1 MGKISDMK
9 KYFNNDSGNQQQAK
23 KKITPY
29 PVNKYTIDVDIQGLL
44 FNDTT
49 GSRIVYHEISDY
61 LGSNFPARTLTISAH
76 PAQLAKLLLL
86 EKKDVNGFGQ
96 LYNLKLFVSPLSDE
110 GMLNKAFDDGEFKAL
125 LINNESNFD
134 TSSALDEE
142 SRVYEM
148 NSLEPRTNITFYL
161 FRDYELQFSTSN
173 KTNFLYPNPTIS
185 DVFINSLMM
194 SNPGLT
200 CIISKFDHDPQLG
213 NFLVR
218 DMSFTDLIDVLEDEV
233 GFYVTDYICFL
244 EFKNLFFLNRSND
257 IKCQN
262 KVLDNNLH
270 IGVGRINETKTD
282 RLITKMDETNFASTV
297 GSQDIKIIKDSKS
310 SIRKS
315 YSYITPSGKKIDFT
329 NSLSRNITTIRK
341 ITEAMPIQKTPN
353 IQYEMIDVK
362 IQDNS
367 VNFLNPLTKIHYT
380 DSNSVKRIF
389 RMGKKEINV
398 VSSQSSYI
406 RLTGF
411 RVL

>member
-1 MGKISDMK
+1 MGKITEMK
-9 KYFNNDSGNQQQAK
+9 KYFNNDTETQAQPK
-23 KKITPY
+23 KNINPF
-29 PVNKYTIDVDIQGLL
+29 PVNKYVINVDVQGLT
-44 FNDTT
+44 FTDTT
-49 GSRIVYHEISDY
+49 GSKIVYHEISDY

-76 PAQLAKLLLL
+76 PTQLAKLLLM
-86 EKKDVNGFGQ
+86 EKEEVNGFGQ

-110 GMLNKAFDDGEFKAL
+110 GMPNKAFEDGEFKAL

-134 TSSALDEE
+134 TASAIDEE
-142 SRVYEM
+142 SRVYKM
-148 NSLEPRTNITFYL
+148 NMLEPRSSITFYL
-161 FRDYELQFSTSN
+161 FRDFELKFSTSN
-173 KTNFLYPNPTIS
+173 KTNFLYPNPTVS

-194 SNPGLT
+194 SNPGIGCLV
-200 CIISKFDHDPQLG
+200 SKFDHDPQLG

-244 EFKNLFFLNRSND
+244 EYGNLFFLNRSNEVNCKNS
-257 IKCQN
+257 I
-262 KVLDNNLH
+262 LDNNFHLAA
-270 IGVGRINETKTD
+270 GRVNEVRTNKQIIK
-282 RLITKMDETNFASTV
+282 LDEKNYASTV
-297 GSQDIKIIKDSKS
+297 SSSDIKIIKDSKS

-315 YSYITPSGKKIDFT
+315 YSYVTPSGKKIDYT

-341 ITEAMPIQKTPN
+341 ITEAIPIQKTPN

-362 IQDNS
+362 ISDNS
-367 VNFLNPLTKIHYT
+367 VDFLNPLTKIHYT
-380 DSNSVKRIF
+380 DSNSVKRIY
-389 RMGKKEINV
+389 RMGKKEIQV

>member
-9 KYFNNDSGNQQQAK
+9 KYFNDDTESQPQAK
-23 KKITPY
+23 KSINPY
-29 PVNKYTIDVDIQGLL
+29 PVNKYTISVDIQGMI

-49 GSRIVYHEISDY
+49 GSRIVYHEVSDY
-61 LGSNFPARTLTISAH
+61 LKSNFPARTLTISVH
-76 PAQLAKLLLL
+76 PSQLAKLLLL
-86 EKKDVNGFGQ
+86 EKQDVNGFGQ

-134 TSSALDEE
+134 TPSSLDIE
-142 SRVYEM
+142 SRVYKM
-148 NSLEPRTNITFYL
+148 TPLEPRSTITFYL
-161 FRDYELQFSTSN
+161 FRDYELSFSTSN

-257 IKCQN
+257 VKCSN
-262 KVLDNNLH
+262 KVLDNNIHL
-270 IGVGRINETKTD
+270 GVGRINEVQTNK
-282 RLITKMDETNFASTV
+282 LIVKMDENNYACTV
-297 GSQDIKIIKDSKS
+297 GSQNIKIIKDSKT

-315 YSYITPSGKKIDFT
+315 YSYITPSGKKIDFV

-353 IQYEMIDVK
+353 IQYEMIDVTVD
-362 IQDNS
+362 DNS
-367 VNFLNPLTKIHYT
+367 VNFLNPLTKIHYI

-389 RMGKKEINV
+389 RMGRKEINV

-406 RLTGF
+406 KLIGF